1 MLAAESIPVQYNEP
15 DKIIAPPY
23 DLVHTAGHCYGSVFF
38 HSEKAD
44 PFGKAEAP
52 LRAVSFFLMLYY
64 FDQT

>member
-1 MLAAESIPVQYNEP
+1 MLAAESVPVQYNEP

-23 DLVHTAGHCYGSVFF
+23 DLRGIAMEACSFILK
-38 HSEKAD
+38 KAD